1 MIVGLPALNLI
12 SIKPKVFASLL
23 IIPGKVLSLR
33 VRSNNSNIH
42 HCPRTGS
49 YVFQYAE
56 QCRQWMSFV
65 KHNELV
71 MGWSCYRFIPLI
83 ISGGH
88 KVHRLF
94 QGLDLVEALGI
105 SCDFCYSRASQE
117 DCYCVGSLTY
127 LMAKKTDNSMFRIEV
142 INNV

>member
-1 MIVGLPALNLI
+1 MIVGFPALNLI

-71 MGWSCYRFIPLI
+71 MG
-83 ISGGH
+83 
-88 KVHRLF
+88 
-94 QGLDLVEALGI
+94 
-105 SCDFCYSRASQE
+105 
-117 DCYCVGSLTY
+117 
-127 LMAKKTDNSMFRIEV
+127 
-142 INNV
+142 